1 MKAYLKTF
9 DMWEVTE
16 SGKEP
21 ALLRD
26 NPTVTQIKAHS
37 EECAKGFKAMSCLHS
52 FVSDVIFTRIMACES
67 AKEAWDRLKEEL
79 QGSES
84 LRQITILNLRREFE
98 VLKIKE
104 SKTLKEYIDRLMA
117 MVNKIRLL
125 AEDLIDKR
133 VEEKVLMSL
142 LERFE
147 SKISSLED
155 SKDLSKITLRELI
168 NSLQATKQKRFFRQE
183 YAFEKAFVTIHK
195 GKQDKQPESGSSAA
209 KKGKFPPCST
219 YRKINHLE
227 KDCWQKNGIKP
238 VQCHYCKKYGHI
250 SKDCIIR

>member
-1 MKAYLKTF
+1 MQAYLKTF
-9 DMWEVTE
+9 DMWEVTKT
-16 SGKEP
+16 GKEP

-37 EECAKGFKAMSCLHS
+37 EECAKGFKAMLCLHS

-67 AKEAWDRLKEEL
+67 TKEAWDRLKEEL

-155 SKDLSKITLRELI
+155 SKDLSKIILR
-168 NSLQATKQKRFFRQE
+168 
-183 YAFEKAFVTIHK
+183 
-195 GKQDKQPESGSSAA
+195 KQDKQPKSGSSAA

-250 SKDCIIR
+250 SKDCIIRQGKAQN